1 MKRVGAQIFNQ
12 FRGTEYSPLLAA
24 LVLLFISGASF
35 KYTFFSIFLIASHS
49 AFGSFVYS
57 TFVSKRHCSTISG
70 IGFAIGTLVAIIVD
84 QIFVK
89 TALRDWSWIT
99 IPLASTVFI
108 VHRSRNWNFQKLPVN
123 NQLPWLTL
131 IFLSFIGLIQ
141 ERYWPLWV
149 ALGLIPLMVITNSS
163 VTKYRTTFVL
173 SSALIA
179 VITIISTISNRPQLW
194 WIKTQD
200 FQFFESLSYSLA
212 HWGWR
217 DQIYAQGNPIYYHWF
232 TFAWTGM
239 FARISNAPTWLVLS
253 KIAPPVIIL
262 FVILLVNEVLNHFSL
277 TRIQKTLILLV
288 LLLLNDFN
296 FESPSMI
303 FSYLFL
309 LAFLIV
315 ASEFLH
321 SEKLLPAIFA
331 AILGGASLASKSSNI
346 AILAGGLIGIFIYGW
361 KYCSISLSKIVS
373 FTVICGT
380 ALIAVFY
387 LFYLSSPYS
396 GNIGLGVAGISRDFY
411 GDLKYLPRPSFI
423 FWSIVVVFNLM
434 VFFSLATLAMMRQR
448 EMRSSIIFW
457 YFVCATPFSLLP
469 LLILYSVHQQE
480 EYFYHSWTFV
490 GSIIFLVYMAQ
501 LVIPRIRSSNFKSLA
516 IRVAAL
522 VIITSSVNFFL
533 HDDRSGSVQ
542 AIELRVIR
550 GSLII
555 QLLSAFLVLAVVE
568 FIVRRKT
575 LWSNWFASLF
585 TSGIVILII
594 SLNSQWISNQQQ
606 FLNEVTSSTHNDF
619 MLGTADDIQIG
630 KSISSM
636 TPEDAIIAS
645 NYFCDEQC
653 DVSNYSQNRAD
664 WSVGGEAMFLSVY
677 SHRRFLVTGYGYIWQ
692 NVSPSQDVKKRIAI
706 SLRFGSQPSEELL
719 RELLAYNVAYFV
731 VDKTMTETRDWS
743 QFGST
748 ISSNNRYVLLQL
760 KSVS

>member
-1 MKRVGAQIFNQ
+1 MKKAVAQLIDQYRVSEFA
-12 FRGTEYSPLLAA
+12 PLLAL
-24 LVLLFISGASF
+24 LVLLATSGVSF
-35 KYTFFSIFLIASHS
+35 KYSIFSIFLVGSHS
-49 AFGSFVYS
+49 VFGSFVYS
-57 TFVSKRHCSTISG
+57 KYIAKHRCGHISG
-70 IGFAIGTLVAIIVD
+70 IGFAIGTLAAIVID
-84 QIFVK
+84 QIFV
-89 TALRDWSWIT
+89 TTPLREKSWVI
-99 IPLASTVFI
+99 IPLASLAFI
-108 VHRSRNWNFQKLPVN
+108 IHRSRNNVIQLVPVKS
-123 NQLPWLTL
+123 QIPWLML
-131 IFLSFIGLIQ
+131 VFLSLVGLIQ
-141 ERYWPLWV
+141 ERFWPLWV
-149 ALGLIPLMVITNSS
+149 ALGMVPLIAITNFPVNKLRRTLICSTAFIS
-163 VTKYRTTFVL
+163 VLTFME
-173 SSALIA
+173 IA
-179 VITIISTISNRPQLW
+179 KNRPQLW

-217 DQIYAQGNPIYYHWF
+217 DQIYATGNPVYYHWL

-239 FARISNAPTWLVLS
+239 FTRIMNAPNWLMLS
-253 KIAPPVIIL
+253 RIAPPIIIL
-262 FVILLVNEVLNHFSL
+262 FVILLLNEIFDHFSL
-277 TRIQKTLILLV
+277 TRIQKTMILLI
-288 LLLLNDFN
+288 LLLLNDLN

-321 SEKLLPAIFA
+321 SEKLLPAIVA
-331 AILGGASLASKSSNI
+331 AMLGGASLASKSSNI
-346 AILAGGLIGIFIYGW
+346 AILAGGLIGIFVYGW
-361 KYCSISLSKIVS
+361 KYCAISLSKIIS
-373 FTVICGT
+373 FIAVCGT
-380 ALIAVFY
+380 ALIAIFY
-387 LFYLSSPYS
+387 LFYFSSPYS
-396 GNIGLGVAGISRDFY
+396 GNIELGFAGISRDFY
-411 GDLKYLPRPSFI
+411 GDLKYLSRSSFI
-423 FWSIVVVFNLM
+423 IWSFIVVLNLM
-434 VFFSLATLAMMRQR
+434 IFYGLAILVMMRQR

-469 LLILYSVHQQE
+469 LLVLYSVHQQE

-522 VIITSSVNFFL
+522 VIITSCINFFL

-550 GSLII
+550 GSLMI
-555 QLLSAFLVLAVVE
+555 QLLSVFLVLAVGE
-568 FIVRRKT
+568 FMVRRKT

-606 FLNEVTSSTHNDF
+606 FLNEVTSSTHNGF

-677 SHRRFLVTGYGYIWQ
+677 SHRRFLVTGYGYMWQ
-692 NVSPSQDVKKRIAI
+692 NVPPSQDVINRIDI
-706 SLRFGSQPSEELL
+706 SLRFGSQPSEESL